1 MGCRGRLVR
10 GRALGALTGAAALEN
25 ETGEGGEGGQRVQ
38 AAVEAQAQLEAML
51 HVKFVTYS
59 NRMRAVPADELG
71 YLAGP

>member
-1 MGCRGRLVR
+1 M
-10 GRALGALTGAAALEN
+10 
-25 ETGEGGEGGQRVQ
+25 Q